1 MKTVKTKI
9 LNKDEK
15 LKKDMIKMFQKVFC
29 SGNTLWENRS
39 SRVKDRS
46 RTRNNS
52 QEIQIETV
60 ELRSEEILKEE
71 QIDKWIEQG
80 GIAPANSP

>member
-1 MKTVKTKI
+1 M
-9 LNKDEK
+9 
-15 LKKDMIKMFQKVFC
+15 
-29 SGNTLWENRS
+29 ENRS

-80 GIAPANSP
+80 GIAPASCP